1 MNRENQSKRLT
12 LTEMERKL
20 LEDPNGQY
28 RQELLSKLQ
37 AFQQE
42 MQSHLSHG
50 LPPDEFALY
59 DQLKQALI
67 QAQDV
72 IINFQ

>member
-1 MNRENQSKRLT
+1 MDRENESKRLT

-28 RQELLSKLQ
+28 RQEVLSRLQ

-42 MQSHLSHG
+42 MQSHLNQG
-50 LPPDEFALY
+50 LPPDAFALY